1 MVRANECQKTVNVML
16 IAPAEGQV
24 VGDDDAALRNG
35 AFENYP
41 IRLADEPFVGHCPHI
56 TAARS
61 ETSHHLRADVF
72 IGQKRVLERLHAV
85 IFSSQVCSPLRAS
98 AA

>member
-1 MVRANECQKTVNVML
+1 LNGVA
-16 IAPAEGQV
+16 AERQV
-24 VGDDDAALRNG
+24 VRNDDAGLGSG
-35 AFENYP
+35 AFEDGA
-41 IRLADEPFVGHCPHI
+41 ISLADEPFVSYRPHI

-61 ETSHHLRADVF
+61 ETSHHFGADVF
-72 IGQKRVLERLHAV
+72 IGQKRVLERPHAV